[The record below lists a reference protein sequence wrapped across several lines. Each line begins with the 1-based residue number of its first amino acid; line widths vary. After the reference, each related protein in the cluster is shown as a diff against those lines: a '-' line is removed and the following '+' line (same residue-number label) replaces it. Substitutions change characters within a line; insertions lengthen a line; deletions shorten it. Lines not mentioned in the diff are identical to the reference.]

1 MRYSLLL
8 LLLLLLLE
16 KLLLLLLLLHH
27 LLIVGLEE
35 HLVGFEDLSVEV
47 VLISENK
54 LEVNDFLVKEH
65 SCDLT
70 SVLSVNVFNARVD
83 SVSDELLSLFWVSD
97 QSESSDINLRQR
109 DVKDG
114 SLHQWHRHA
123 VRLLNW
129 GSLVVILRS
138 HSTSAA
144 SAAIVLEASSSTT
157 SAASAAIVLE
167 GTSVLIVLPWLL
179 VVGVLAWEWHILLL
193 RILLSV
199 ILGVALRLGQVHDI
213 VQELIELLALLLF
226 PLGFLVLLGDP
237 ELNKNVFVSQ
247 DLGLIKELDCSL
259 SSGNSIIEDK
269 GILVWLHIDS
279 PNVLLEGLEFD

>member
-1 MRYSLLL
+1 MHYSLLL
-8 LLLLLLLE
+8 LLLLE
-16 KLLLLLLLLHH
+16 KLLLLLLLHH

-35 HLVGFEDLSVEV
+35 HLVGFIDLSVEV
-47 VLISENK
+47 VLVSENK

-70 SVLSVNVFNARVD
+70 RVLSVNVFNARVD

-97 QSESSDINLRQR
+97 HFKSCDINLRQR

-129 GSLVVILRS
+129 RPLVVVLRS

-144 SAAIVLEASSSTT
+144 STAIVLEISSTSSCASS
-157 SAASAAIVLE
+157 VLE
-167 GTSVLIVLPWLL
+167 ATSVLIVLSWLL
-179 VVGVLAWEWHILLL
+179 VVWVLAWEWHILLL

-199 ILGVALRLGQVHDI
+199 ILGEVLILGQVHDV

-226 PLGFLVLLGDP
+226 LLSFLVLLGDP

-259 SSGNSIIEDK
+259 SSGNSVIEDK
-269 GILVWLHIDS
+269 GILVWLHFDS
-279 PNVLLEGLEFD
+279 PDVLLEGLEFD